1 MVKIVTV
8 FKESLI
14 LEYFEQLKVKLQN
27 AITSVNKTQFTFID
41 TRINAEI
48 AKMLVR
54 GSFGVFTGVM
64 NKSQLRPEVAENDQV
79 KLLSKIRELLDAF
92 EGGKKAGLISD
103 QKKPGQP
110 TSGQVSSEKGLE
122 GIEGAENQSEVEDG
136 PELRKRNILRQME
149 EDKMS
154 IRASYEARITAEL
167 DEICSM
173 FDEKTRQEIDELKS
187 ELILNIQRHPEDKEE
202 LFAKFKKQSRDIET
216 TNQKAK
222 EAAINRAM
230 DKYRV
235 ELKADIEKLKKN
247 AKHDLEAG
255 NISQEDVDSYFGD
268 DELDEYLKKLLEE
281 QQRRYLASKGYMSDD
296 SAIDQDEWERIF
308 REQVGLLCTSGP
320 FSGVTSAFTS
330 GHVLLYCNFISGCN
344 SLPKNESQHG

>member
-1 MVKIVTV
+1 MTSKT
-8 FKESLI
+8 ESLI

-103 QKKPGQP
+103 QKKPGQ
-110 TSGQVSSEKGLE
+110 TSSGQFSSEKGHLD
-122 GIEGAENQSEVEDG
+122 GVDGAEDQSEVEDG
-136 PELRKRNILRQME
+136 PELRKQKILRQME

-173 FDEKTRQEIDELKS
+173 FDAKTRQEIDELKS
-187 ELILNIQRHPEDKEE
+187 ELILNIQRHPEAKEE
-202 LFAKFKKQSRDIET
+202 LFAKFKKQSRDIEI

-222 EAAINRAM
+222 EAAITRAM
-230 DKYRV
+230 EKYRV
-235 ELKADIEKLKKN
+235 ELKADIEKLKLN
-247 AKHDLEAG
+247 ARNDLEAG
-255 NISQEDVDSYFGD
+255 NISQEDVDSYFAD

-308 REQVGLLCTSGP
+308 REQVLLIHFRLCFDALPAPLPVQIRSFP
-320 FSGVTSAFTS
+320 
-330 GHVLLYCNFISGCN
+330 
-344 SLPKNESQHG
+344 LPKIR

>member
-1 MVKIVTV
+1 MTF

-54 GSFGVFTGVM
+54 GSFAVFTGVM

-103 QKKPGQP
+103 QKKPGQT

-122 GIEGAENQSEVEDG
+122 GIEGAEDQSEVEDG

-247 AKHDLEAG
+247 AKNDLEAG

-308 REQVGLLCTSGP
+308 REQVGLLCTSGL

-330 GHVLLYCNFISGCN
+330 GHVLLYFNYISGCN
-344 SLPKNESQHG
+344 SLPKYESQHV